1 MEFKEGL
8 CIDGGLDLGIVN
20 YSPHSSVPGI
30 MDLSKSTVL
39 GESLAIFTCS
49 EEKNI

>member
-20 YSPHSSVPGI
+20 YSPHSSVPGF
-30 MDLSKSTVL
+30 MDLSKSTW
-39 GESLAIFTCS
+39 
-49 EEKNI
+49 

>member
-8 CIDGGLDLGIVN
+8 CIDGGCSLDLGIVN

-30 MDLSKSTVL
+30 MDLSKSTW
-39 GESLAIFTCS
+39 
-49 EEKNI
+49 